1 MRYLNTKNLI
11 AAGVLLACMSSIA
24 WGAIIPDRT
33 RIIMNESDKGEALKL
48 TNQSKNLPYL
58 AQTWIED
65 TKGNKSRDFIVT
77 VPPMVRLNP
86 SEQIQIRMISQ
97 EKIAQLPKEGAN
109 KQVISSQADSLI
121 KISRIWADFFP
132 VNTSNQP
139 I

>member
-65 TKGNKSRDFIVT
+65 TKGGD
-77 VPPMVRLNP
+77 
-86 SEQIQIRMISQ
+86 
-97 EKIAQLPKEGAN
+97 AAN
-109 KQVISSQADSLI
+109 LLI
-121 KISRIWADFFP
+121 
-132 VNTSNQP
+132 
-139 I
+139 

>member
-1 MRYLNTKNLI
+1 MRYLNTKNII
-11 AAGVLLACMSSIA
+11 AAGVLLSCMSSIA

-86 SEQIQIRMISQ
+86 SEQIQIRMITQ
-97 EKIAQLPKEGAN
+97 EKIAQLPKDRETLFYFN
-109 KQVISSQADSLI
+109 V
-121 KISRIWADFFP
+121 
-132 VNTSNQP
+132 
-139 I
+139 

>member
-86 SEQIQIRMISQ
+86 SEQIQIRMIKLLNCLMT
-97 EKIAQLPKEGAN
+97 EKRSSILTCEKYRQ
-109 KQVISSQADSLI
+109 KQI
-121 KISRIWADFFP
+121 KKM
-132 VNTSNQP
+132 
-139 I
+139 

>member
-86 SEQIQIRMISQ
+86 SEQIQIRMKKLLNCLMT
-97 EKIAQLPKEGAN
+97 EKRSSILTCEKYRQ
-109 KQVISSQADSLI
+109 KQI
-121 KISRIWADFFP
+121 KKM
-132 VNTSNQP
+132 
-139 I
+139 

>member
-1 MRYLNTKNLI
+1 MRYLNTKNII
-11 AAGVLLACMSSIA
+11 AAGVLLSCMSSIA

-86 SEQIQIRMISQ
+86 SEQIQIRMITQ
-97 EKIAQLPKEGAN
+97 LNFLKTEKRSSILTCEKYRPK
-109 KQVISSQADSLI
+109 QI
-121 KISRIWADFFP
+121 KKM
-132 VNTSNQP
+132 
-139 I
+139 

>member
-24 WGAIIPDRT
+24 RAIIPDRT

-77 VPPMVRLNP
+77 VPLWYV
-86 SEQIQIRMISQ
+86 
-97 EKIAQLPKEGAN
+97 
-109 KQVISSQADSLI
+109 
-121 KISRIWADFFP
+121 
-132 VNTSNQP
+132 
-139 I
+139 

>member
-1 MRYLNTKNLI
+1 MRYLNTKNII

-65 TKGNKSRDFIVT
+65 TKGNKSRHT
-77 VPPMVRLNP
+77 VVDGDQTNT
-86 SEQIQIRMISQ
+86 
-97 EKIAQLPKEGAN
+97 ALPQN
-109 KQVISSQADSLI
+109 LHDLT
-121 KISRIWADFFP
+121 DL
-132 VNTSNQP
+132 
-139 I
+139 

>member
-58 AQTWIED
+58 AQTPLLATIHPP
-65 TKGNKSRDFIVT
+65 DFVSHIFVAFGVGFPLVT
-77 VPPMVRLNP
+77 
-86 SEQIQIRMISQ
+86 
-97 EKIAQLPKEGAN
+97 
-109 KQVISSQADSLI
+109 
-121 KISRIWADFFP
+121 
-132 VNTSNQP
+132 
-139 I
+139 

>member
-1 MRYLNTKNLI
+1 MRYLNTKNII
-11 AAGVLLACMSSIA
+11 AAGVLLSCMSSIA

-48 TNQSKNLPYL
+48 TNQSKNLPCL

-86 SEQIQIRMISQ
+86 SEQIQIRMITQ
-97 EKIAQLPKEGAN
+97 EKIAQLPKDRETLFYFN
-109 KQVISSQADSLI
+109 VREIPPKTD
-121 KISRIWADFFP
+121 KKM
-132 VNTSNQP
+132 
-139 I
+139 

>member
-1 MRYLNTKNLI
+1 MRYLNTKNII
-11 AAGVLLACMSSIA
+11 AAGVLLSCMSSIA

-48 TNQSKNLPYL
+48 PNQSKNLPYL

-86 SEQIQIRMISQ
+86 SEQIQIRMITQ
-97 EKIAQLPKEGAN
+97 EKIAQLPKDRETLFYFN
-109 KQVISSQADSLI
+109 VREIPPKTD
-121 KISRIWADFFP
+121 KKM
-132 VNTSNQP
+132 
-139 I
+139 